1 MKISYFI
8 RKNDINHC
16 KKSIYMRYKYAT
28 KYKYATITFCPPNN
42 ICVIFKQVNKTLKS
56 F

>member
-16 KKSIYMRYKYAT
+16 KKSIYMRYKYVT
-28 KYKYATITFCPPNN
+28 KYKYAITTALQMTL
-42 ICVIFKQVNKTLKS
+42 IFKQVNKTS
-56 F
+56 